1 MESADH
7 IFVRVEINACF
18 SADTAVHLG
27 EQGGWN
33 LDKRNSA
40 QIGGGGKAAE
50 IAHDPAPRATS
61 ISLLS
66 KRSRISRSLELLDSR
81 QIFMRLSRRKNIRN
95 HAAAAG

>member
-1 MESADH
+1 MERADQ
-7 IFVRVEINACF
+7 ILVRVEINACF
-18 SADTAVHLG
+18 STDAAVHLG

-50 IAHDPAPRATS
+50 IAHDPAPEGYQHITPVKALQNQPF
-61 ISLLS
+61 I
-66 KRSRISRSLELLDSR
+66 ELLDSR

>member
-40 QIGGGGKAAE
+40 QIGGGGKVTE
-50 IAHDPAPRATS
+50 E
-61 ISLLS
+61 
-66 KRSRISRSLELLDSR
+66 ELK
-81 QIFMRLSRRKNIRN
+81 Q
-95 HAAAAG
+95 